1 MIVEARKEV
10 ATVPSIGGLGSGLDT
25 DSIVSQLM
33 QLERLPQQRIST
45 RRVKALGV
53 GTAWTQLNVAMNAL
67 KTAAAKINTRT
78 ATDQVLGTSSNTA
91 VLGVNAGPTALA
103 GTYTMRVN
111 QLATAQSLTSDSTFA
126 SPTTLV
132 GAGSLVLQKG
142 LTDLGFTAV
151 TAPAGA
157 GEAATGNY
165 VLDITQA
172 SAAAKA
178 GGAALTAADMDFSA
192 SNAADRTIDVTLNG
206 VTKTVQLGKTAFTAA
221 TLQTA
226 LQAGLDNATTGF
238 GAGKV
243 TAVVD
248 AATGAVSLSSV
259 AEGASQAI
267 SVATTVGATKLKVA
281 ATSGAGQSA
290 KVSVN
295 GGLST
300 TVDPSATPTV
310 TLNGLSLN
318 VGTMG
323 LWVGKADVTVARTT
337 SATAT
342 VSDLAAQ
349 VNLAKGVA
357 GATLI
362 TNGTATTFSLTGTAT
377 GAAKPVTA
385 ATAGL
390 TGFTGFTATAGK
402 DSIMT
407 LNGTTVTRPTNT
419 VADVVTGVTFTLNK
433 VDLAD
438 VTVTLAPDAVGLSS
452 KVGDLV
458 KSLNGVLSAVN
469 STSKYDAATKRSG
482 PLGGDPAVRG
492 LANDVYAAVNGLV
505 PPGST
510 TATTLGSLGI
520 VLGKDGTYAV
530 DDAKLQAAFAKDAA
544 GAGNL
549 IAKLGTALTTVATA
563 ATDATKGVTVLGKS
577 EAVAEAARLQK
588 NIEAFEPRLER
599 TRSRYARQ
607 FAQLDTALGSLRN
620 QGSFLGGQLANLN
633 R

>member
-1 MIVEARKEV
+1 M
-10 ATVPSIGGLGSGLDT
+10 PSIGGLGSGLDT
-25 DSIVSQLM
+25 DSIVQQLM
-33 QLERLPQQRIST
+33 QLERLPQQRLST

-53 GTAWTQLNVAMNAL
+53 STAWTQLNVAMNAL

-91 VLGVNAGPTALA
+91 VLGLTAGPTALA
-103 GTYTMRVN
+103 GTYTMQVQ
-111 QLATAQSLTSDSTFA
+111 QLATAASLTSTSTFT
-126 SPTTLV
+126 SPTQVV

-172 SAAAKA
+172 SAAATSTGTA
-178 GGAALTAADMDFSA
+178 ASALAFGGGGQRTLTLAQNGGAAA
-192 SNAADRTIDVTLNG
+192 DVTLAG
-206 VTKTVQLGKTAFTAA
+206 AYADAGALVADVQTQIDTA
-221 TLQTA
+221 
-226 LQAGLDNATTGF
+226 F
-238 GAGKV
+238 GAGQM
-243 TAVVD
+243 T
-248 AATGAVSLSSV
+248 VSEVGGVISIKSA
-259 AEGASQAI
+259 AEGSTQTIALSGGALAGL
-267 SVATTVGATKLKVA
+267 SMTAGTVT
-281 ATSGAGQSA
+281 GQNA
-290 KVSVN
+290 KVGVN
-295 GGLST
+295 GALAVEVNPST
-300 TVDPSATPTV
+300 SPTV
-310 TLNGLSLN
+310 PLNGLTLS
-318 VGTMG
+318 VGAMG
-323 LWVGKADVTVARTT
+323 LRVGKADVTVARTT

-362 TNGTATTFSLTGTAT
+362 TNGTTTTFSLTSTTT
-377 GAAKPVTA
+377 GSAKPVA
-385 ATAGL
+385 AGTAGL

-402 DSIMT
+402 DSRML
-407 LNGTTVTRPTNT
+407 LNGTPVTRATNT
-419 VADVVTGVTFTLNK
+419 VSDVVPGVTFTLNK
-433 VDLAD
+433 VDPAD

-458 KSLNGVLSAVN
+458 KSLNGVLSAVS

-520 VLGKDGTYAV
+520 VLGRDGTYAV
-530 DDAKLQAAFAKDAA
+530 DDVKLQAAFAKDAA

-563 ATDATKGVTVLGKS
+563 ATEATKGVTVLGKS

-588 NIEAFEPRLER
+588 SVEAFEPRLER